1 METAKFKVVSFVVPL
16 CKRGWLPLAAGGFV
30 QISKAII
37 LLIVMSIAKPGITQ
51 SLQETLA
58 QCPLTIQNETITYY
72 LPQQN
77 GGFFQLPPA
86 RKPRYVNMLT
96 SPFVPPLQKS
106 VQATQQEVL
115 SELLLQT
122 AQPALSVAEKEL
134 FLRKLAWCVM
144 LQTSKAKDIGTEIL
158 SFVRSM
164 SAHADDT
171 LSMQTKLVERLVEDY
186 RNFGSQ

>member
-1 METAKFKVVSFVVPL
+1 MKSAKFKIVSFVVPL
-16 CKRGWLPLAAGGFV
+16 CKKGWLPLAAGGFV

-37 LLIVMSIAKPGITQ
+37 LLIVMSIAKPGIAQ

-144 LQTSKAKDIGTEIL
+144 LQTGKAKEIDTEVID
-158 SFVRSM
+158 FVRQLGEDGDVIVS
-164 SAHADDT
+164 SQA
-171 LSMQTKLVERLVEDY
+171 KLVRRLVEDY
-186 RNFGSQ
+186 GGLRNR

>member
-1 METAKFKVVSFVVPL
+1 
-16 CKRGWLPLAAGGFV
+16 
-30 QISKAII
+30 
-37 LLIVMSIAKPGITQ
+37 
-51 SLQETLA
+51 
-58 QCPLTIQNETITYY
+58 
-72 LPQQN
+72 
-77 GGFFQLPPA
+77 
-86 RKPRYVNMLT
+86 MLT

-144 LQTSKAKDIGTEIL
+144 LKTSKAKDIGTEIL
-158 SFVRSM
+158 SFVRSI
-164 SAHADDT
+164 SVHADDT
-171 LSMQTKLVERLVEDY
+171 LSMQAKLVERLVEDY